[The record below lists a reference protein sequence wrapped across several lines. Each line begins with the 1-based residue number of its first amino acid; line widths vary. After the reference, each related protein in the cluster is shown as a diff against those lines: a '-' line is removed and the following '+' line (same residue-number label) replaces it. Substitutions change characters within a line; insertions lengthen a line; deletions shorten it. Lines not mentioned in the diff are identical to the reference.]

1 MPKRI
6 VEDYLM
12 MLHCT
17 HKKAKKKKAHKY
29 KTQLPIIIS
38 ITFFSLQKGNLTR
51 RVIL

>member
-17 HKKAKKKKAHKY
+17 HKKAKKKKLTNIKPNC
-29 KTQLPIIIS
+29 QLLFESP
-38 ITFFSLQKGNLTR
+38 FSLQKGNLTR